1 MEAAPWAAED
11 QGNANRSTCPWPI
24 ALTMSAPF
32 YTNNKER
39 PMLMASVTLI
49 LTRTPLHEFV
59 YTSRGNVDA
68 DNMAD
73 EERARFYRS
82 RTQPLDR
89 PPNVI
94 HYSGRWGSLL
104 LLRGPR
110 VYGVVSI
117 ADNSPAPATVG
128 GQNVTLADQNLQL
141 TTDGAAIGHS
151 KEYTSMERYRTDY
164 GDLRGRWVMLHP
176 RPNAYDLTYEPH
188 NPVVQTLRTGHS
200 GNCIR
205 VGGGDPGPE
214 QGILIHESPNVT
226 WLKGC
231 ISPRPKD
238 DKREFENAD
247 GNPSFRAQDEIM
259 RELNTYG
266 AGRGSLYVLV

>member
-1 MEAAPWAAED
+1 
-11 QGNANRSTCPWPI
+11 
-24 ALTMSAPF
+24 
-32 YTNNKER
+32 
-39 PMLMASVTLI
+39 
-49 LTRTPLHEFV
+49 
-59 YTSRGNVDA
+59 
-68 DNMAD
+68 
-73 EERARFYRS
+73 
-82 RTQPLDR
+82 
-89 PPNVI
+89 
-94 HYSGRWGSLL
+94 
-104 LLRGPR
+104 
-110 VYGVVSI
+110 
-117 ADNSPAPATVG
+117 
-128 GQNVTLADQNLQL
+128 VTLADQNLQL

-214 QGILIHESPNVT
+214 QGILIHEAPNVT

>member
-1 MEAAPWAAED
+1 
-11 QGNANRSTCPWPI
+11 
-24 ALTMSAPF
+24 
-32 YTNNKER
+32 
-39 PMLMASVTLI
+39 MASVTLI

-59 YTSRGNVDA
+59 YTSRGNVEA
-68 DNMAD
+68 DFMT
-73 EERARFYRS
+73 EEQRARFYRS

-104 LLRGPR
+104 LLRGPQ
-110 VYGVVSI
+110 VYGVASI
-117 ADNSPAPATVG
+117 ADDSQAPATVG
-128 GQNVTLADQNLQL
+128 PQYVTLADQKLQL
-141 TTDGAAIGHS
+141 TTDGQAIGLS

-164 GDLRGRWVMLHP
+164 GELRGRWIMLHP

-188 NPVVQTLRTGHS
+188 NGNVQGLRPGHS

-205 VGGGDPGPE
+205 VGGGNPGAE
-214 QGILIHESPNVT
+214 QGILIHEAPNVT
-226 WLKGC
+226 WLTGC

-238 DKREFENAD
+238 DKREFENTD
-247 GNPSFRAQDEIM
+247 GNPSFNAQAEIM